1 MKPTVRLYFAYGS
14 NLDPFQMWRRC
25 PDASHFAIATLPNHA
40 LAFAGYSANWGGGVA
55 TIVQAKNVAT
65 TGVLYTLTEED
76 IARLD
81 RFEGCPYA
89 YRRARKVVIDDDGK
103 RRVAEVY
110 LQERAGYTPPSRSY
124 AEVLRRE
131 YKRLGFDLRALKR
144 AIRGMS

>member
-1 MKPTVRLYFAYGS
+1 MKNLYFAYGS

-25 PDASHFAIATLPNHA
+25 PGANLFAIATLPNHA
-40 LAFAGYSANWGGGVA
+40 LAFAGYSASWGGGVA
-55 TIVQAKNVAT
+55 TIVQERNVAT
-65 TGVLYTLTEED
+65 TGVLYTMTEED

-81 RFEGCPYA
+81 RFEGCPFA
-89 YRRARKVVIDDDGK
+89 YRRARKIVIDDDGK

-110 LQERAGYTPPSRSY
+110 LQDRTTFARPSRTY
-124 AEVLRRE
+124 ADVLRRE